1 MSRRRKQS
9 RPLAARIAFVEKYLQ
24 SGLTQKAF
32 CQRENLVHGTFHSW
46 LRKHRATRRRPRA
59 SSPTWSGFIP
69 LCVQPAPT
77 AAHAASC
84 TLEYPNGV
92 LIHFS
97 GTVDAQLLSSLL
109 RGLEAES

>member
-1 MSRRRKQS
+1 MSHRRKQS
-9 RPLAARIAFVEKYLQ
+9 RPPAARIAFVEKYLK

-46 LRKHRATRRRPRA
+46 LRKYRATRRRPRA
-59 SSPTWSGFIP
+59 SSPARRGFIP
-69 LCVQPAPT
+69 LCVQPVAP
-77 AAHAASC
+77 ANHAACS
-84 TLEYPNGV
+84 TLEYPNGI

>member
-9 RPLAARIAFVEKYLQ
+9 RPPAARIAFVNKYLE

-32 CQRENLVHGTFHSW
+32 CQRENLVHATFHSW
-46 LRKHRATRRRPRA
+46 LRKYRTSRRRPRV
-59 SSPTWSGFIP
+59 SSPTRNGFIP
-69 LCVQPAPT
+69 LCVQPATP

-84 TLEYPNGV
+84 TLEYPNGT

-109 RGLEAES
+109 RASEAE

>member
-9 RPLAARIAFVEKYLQ
+9 RTPEARIALVEKFLE
-24 SGLTQKAF
+24 SGLTQMAF
-32 CQRENLVHGTFHSW
+32 CQRENLVHGTFHTW
-46 LRKHRATRRRPRA
+46 LRKYRSSQRRPRA
-59 SSPTWSGFIP
+59 SSPTRRGFIP
-69 LCVQPAPT
+69 LCVQPAT
-77 AAHAASC
+77 AATHTASC
-84 TLEYPNGV
+84 TLEFPNGI